1 LDGRLF
7 PFGWAR
13 FLWQKNKIDAY
24 RVPMLG
30 VKKKYRRL
38 GIDAWFYYET
48 YRMLVEKKIKWLEM
62 SWLLADNKSIVDPM
76 YRMGGEIYKR
86 HRIYERSIAS

>member
-1 LDGRLF
+1 
-7 PFGWAR
+7 
-13 FLWQKNKIDAY
+13 
-24 RVPMLG
+24 MLG

>member
-1 LDGRLF
+1 
-7 PFGWAR
+7 
-13 FLWQKNKIDAY
+13 
-24 RVPMLG
+24 
-30 VKKKYRRL
+30 
-38 GIDAWFYYET
+38 
-48 YRMLVEKKIKWLEM
+48 MLVEKKIKWLEM